1 MLRFLPQSI
10 FLALGQIWINKG
22 RSFLTSLG
30 IIIGVA
36 SVTAVI
42 AAMNG
47 LQTHVLD
54 QFADFGANKVYV
66 FPRYTRE
73 ALQAGFSYN
82 DIRMTMDEVDGMM
95 DKCPSLARL
104 TPMGEFYTSVSYKK
118 KTLSNVKITGFRPAW
133 HRIEGRSVIEGREFL
148 PIDEQAARQVC
159 LINDKAIDE
168 LRLPR
173 RVIGDYL
180 VVSGR
185 RFQIVGIV
193 ETKEVGEMFGGTTP
207 DTEVFIPHA
216 TAWKIRQPN
225 LYVIAQTKSP
235 DVTEEA
241 RAEIRFYMRNRRR
254 LKVDDPDTFGVEFIE
269 QYVQQFKQMA
279 KVMTGVAAGIV
290 GVSLLV
296 GGIGIMNIML
306 VSVSERTR
314 EIGLRKA
321 VGARPGVIMFQFLIE
336 AVTLCCVGGAVG
348 VLLGAGLT
356 LLISSSG
363 GGLKEASIP
372 PWAVFMAFG
381 FSAFVGIVFGMFP
394 AIKASRL
401 DPIEALRHE

>member
-10 FLALGQIWINKG
+10 MLALSQIWVNKG
-22 RSFLTSLG
+22 RAILTSLG

-42 AAMNG
+42 AGMTG
-47 LQTHVLD
+47 LKTHVLD

-66 FPRYTRE
+66 FPRNSRE
-73 ALQAGFSYN
+73 AREAGYSYH
-82 DIRMTMDEVDGMM
+82 DIRMNMDEVDGML

-104 TPMGEFYTSVSYKK
+104 TPMGEFYTPVSYGERSQ
-118 KTLSNVKITGFRPAW
+118 SNVMVTGMRPDW

-148 PIDEQAARQVC
+148 PIDEQAKRQVC
-159 LINDKAIDE
+159 IVNDKAIDE

-173 RVIGDYL
+173 TVVGEYL
-180 VVSGR
+180 LVGGR
-185 RFQIVGIV
+185 RFQIVGVV
-193 ETKEVGEMFGGTTP
+193 ETKEVGALFGG
-207 DTEVFIPHA
+207 DRAETEIFIPHS
-216 TAWKIRQPN
+216 TAWKMREPG
-225 LYVIAQTKSP
+225 LYVIAQTSSP

-241 RAEIRFYMRNRRR
+241 RAEIEFFMRQARG
-254 LKVDDPDTFGVEFIE
+254 LHADDPDTFGVEFIE
-269 QYVQQFKQMA
+269 QYVEQFKQMA
-279 KVMTGVAAGIV
+279 KVMTGVAMGIV

-321 VGARPGVIMFQFLIE
+321 VGARPGVVLFQFLIE
-336 AVTLCCVGGAVG
+336 AITLCCVGGAVG
-348 VLLGAGLT
+348 VLLGQGLT
-356 LLISSSG
+356 LLISRGG
-363 GGLKEASIP
+363 GGLQDAYIP
-372 PWAVFMAFG
+372 PWAIVMAFG
-381 FSAFVGIVFGMFP
+381 FSAFVGVAFGMFP
-394 AIKASRL
+394 AIKAARL